1 MEPMVA
7 DALVGE
13 ATGTARLGSVEV
25 RAAATAMAVVAEVVE
40 PVEVADAAKEA
51 MEMAAQGGATWV
63 LD

>member
-1 MEPMVA
+1 M
-7 DALVGE
+7 
-13 ATGTARLGSVEV
+13 GSVEV